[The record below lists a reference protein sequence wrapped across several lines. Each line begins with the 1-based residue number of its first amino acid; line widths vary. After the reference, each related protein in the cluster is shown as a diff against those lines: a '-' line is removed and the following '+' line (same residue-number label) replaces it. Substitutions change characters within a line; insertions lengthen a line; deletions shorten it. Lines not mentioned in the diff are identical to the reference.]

1 MLTFTIVL
9 FVTYS
14 GADHLKYGVRPSF
27 LSSMGQALILA
38 LADTLGDKWTPA
50 YEASWRLFYDELS
63 ADMVASMFEAQQAKV
78 QTKQAKIDKKN
89 GDDHSRMS
97 TRTSKS
103 RDSTR
108 TSKSRD
114 STRSGKSSSER
125 RRSERKGR
133 RREKTTSE
141 DEKASESETKQNESD
156 HSEKENCQR
165 EMHIEI

>member
-1 MLTFTIVL
+1 
-9 FVTYS
+9 
-14 GADHLKYGVRPSF
+14 
-27 LSSMGQALILA
+27 MGQALILA

-50 YEASWRLFYDELS
+50 YEASWRLLYDELS

-78 QTKQAKIDKKN
+78 QAKQAKIDKY
-89 GDDHSRMS
+89 GDDHSRMSGMTRDS

-114 STRSGKSSSER
+114 STRSDKSSSER

-133 RREKTTSE
+133 RRERTSE
-141 DEKASESETKQNESD
+141 EGEKRISEKEDNEKD
-156 HSEKENCQR
+156 HSEKENCDNKTLPV
-165 EMHIEI
+165 HIEV